1 MLINR
6 EYTMKRNTLSFAERL
21 RRGDLLIGTLISL
34 PSPEVTEILAGSG
47 FDWLF
52 IDAEHG
58 AFNPQQA
65 QGMLQAAGH
74 IPCVVRV
81 PSSDEVWIKKAL
93 DIGAAGV
100 IVPQVHTADQARAIV
115 RACKYSP
122 AGARGVGIG
131 RAHRYGM
138 AFEQYIKTANK
149 QTAVILQAESKQA
162 VDNIAE
168 IAAVKGVDAIF
179 IGPYDL
185 SASLGRIGRVTD
197 RKVTAAIDRIVKA
210 CTAAGVRL
218 GFFGVSSG
226 AVRPCIKKG
235 FTLIAVG
242 VDSLYITKSAQQTLA
257 ELRD

>member
-1 MLINR
+1 
-6 EYTMKRNTLSFAERL
+6 MKRKNAGFAERL
-21 RRGDLLIGTLISL
+21 RRGDLLIGTLVSL
-34 PSPEVTEILAGSG
+34 PSPEIAEILAACG

-65 QGMLQAAGH
+65 QGLLQAAGDC
-74 IPCVVRV
+74 PCVIRV
-81 PSSDEVWIKKAL
+81 PSDDEVWLKKAL

-100 IVPQVHTADQARAIV
+100 IVPQVHTADQARRIV
-115 RACKYSP
+115 HACKYSP
-122 AGARGVGIG
+122 AGSRGVGIG

-138 AFEQYIKTANK
+138 AFEHYIKSANK
-149 QTAVILQAESKQA
+149 QTAVILQAESQQA
-162 VDNIAE
+162 VDNIGE

-185 SASLGRIGRVTD
+185 SASLRRIGRVRD
-197 RKVTAAIDRIVKA
+197 RKVISAIDRIVKA
-210 CTAAGVRL
+210 CKAADVRL
-218 GFFGVSSG
+218 GFFGVSSA

-235 FTLIAVG
+235 FTLITVG
-242 VDSLYITKSAQQTLA
+242 VDCLFVTKSAQEILA